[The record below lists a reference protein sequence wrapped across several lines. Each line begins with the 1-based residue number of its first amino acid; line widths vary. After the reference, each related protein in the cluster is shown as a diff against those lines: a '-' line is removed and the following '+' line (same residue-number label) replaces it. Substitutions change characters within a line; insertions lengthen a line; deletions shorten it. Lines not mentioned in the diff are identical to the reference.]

1 MSARAVVRTF
11 ELCVLLAAVGSC
23 AAPKA
28 PPPTAATEAP
38 VARYLKDPAAIE
50 RGRLVFIGSCG
61 GYCHD
66 LHGAERAAPSLFDCT
81 WKHGGS
87 DEEIFHTISEG
98 VPGTQMPPWKKGL
111 PGGAED
117 IWKVIAYLRSASTCT
132 VNPAPAH

>member
-1 MSARAVVRTF
+1 MSCSAQKA
-11 ELCVLLAAVGSC
+11 
-23 AAPKA
+23 A
-28 PPPTAATEAP
+28 PPPAAAESP
-38 VARYLKDPAAIE
+38 VARYAKDPAAVE
-50 RGRLVFIGSCG
+50 RGRLIFIGSCG

-98 VPGTQMPPWKKGL
+98 VPGTQMPPWKNGL

-117 IWKVIAYLRSASTCT
+117 IWKVVAYLRSASTCGAA
-132 VNPAPAH
+132 PAPAH